1 MELGT
6 DPDLP
11 IDMQTKPSPQTG
23 RRESAQDRPTPTPS
37 EKRSAPVTSA
47 TLDLLAPAE
56 VTPPLEVEAKQI
68 AIELLDESDRLRLR
82 LPPYRGIPELAE
94 SLKAKGQL
102 APLYVRPKGT
112 RFELI
117 SGYRRLTALKQISA
131 AAAFCRIFRG
141 ISDQRAYDIAITE
154 NEDEDDLS
162 DLERAQICLRLQSEG
177 QTADEIAARFGWSS
191 RRNVYF
197 HYRLANDASPAM
209 RDALQQGG
217 LSLHVAL
224 ALIDAKAA
232 SLGDQK
238 EREILKTVVEHEMSV
253 REAKNH
259 VLRIRRAVEAASGEP
274 STRVGYLRDHKNGAF
289 TISARIDPQHP
300 DDLDEAIASV
310 ELALKRMKQIK
321 RKLEPKAEE
330 TKPTKPASPDRGA

>member
-1 MELGT
+1 
-6 DPDLP
+6 
-11 IDMQTKPSPQTG
+11 MQTKPSPQTV
-23 RRESAQDRPTPTPS
+23 RREVAQDRPTPTPS
-37 EKRSAPVTSA
+37 EKRTTAVTTA
-47 TLDLLAPAE
+47 TLDLLAPE
-56 VTPPLEVEAKQI
+56 HVTAPLEVEAKQI
-68 AIELLDESDRLRLR
+68 AIELIDESERLRLR

-117 SGYRRLTALKQISA
+117 SGYRRLTALKLISA
-131 AAAFCRIFRG
+131 STAFCRIFRG
-141 ISDQRAYDIAITE
+141 ISDQKAYDIAILE

-162 DLERAQICLRLQSEG
+162 DLERAQICIRLQSEG
-177 QTADEIAARFGWSS
+177 HTAEEISARFGWTG

-197 HYRLANDASPAM
+197 HYRLANEASPAL

-232 SLGDQK
+232 SLGDAK
-238 EREILKTVVEHEMSV
+238 EREILKTVAEQEMSV

-259 VLRIRRAVEAASGEP
+259 VLRIRRAATGASGEP

-289 TISARIDPQHP
+289 TITARIDPQQP

-321 RKLEPKAEE
+321 RKLEPKPEE
-330 TKPTKPASPDRGA
+330 TKPSTPASQNRGA